1 LAASFKQPL
10 NLFNFFVRHRPPKS
24 YMPPYKPSNA
34 LYFQPNERAENCFIV
49 SNITKLS
56 KGLFLVR
63 LFLVTSITI
72 KSTKRK
78 NTVAYFLPLF
88 RIYKYETPFILINV
102 CSKFNKKQQN
112 TTPHFSFLFYI
123 KNNFFVLDF
132 NYCKCL
138 YIASWLIM

>member
-1 LAASFKQPL
+1 
-10 NLFNFFVRHRPPKS
+10 
-24 YMPPYKPSNA
+24 MPPYKPSNA

-102 CSKFNKKQQN
+102 CSKFKKKQQN

-123 KNNFFVLDF
+123 KTTFSFLILIIVNVSISPHDLS
-132 NYCKCL
+132 CKTHIHICKYVTYTL
-138 YIASWLIM
+138 QQL

>member
-1 LAASFKQPL
+1 
-10 NLFNFFVRHRPPKS
+10 
-24 YMPPYKPSNA
+24 MPPYKPSNA

-49 SNITKLS
+49 SVVTKLS
-56 KGLFLVR
+56 KELFLVR

-102 CSKFNKKQQN
+102 CSKFNKKQY
-112 TTPHFSFLFYI
+112 FSFLFYK
-123 KNNFFVLDF
+123 KNTTFSFLILTFVNVSISPHDLS
-132 NYCKCL
+132 CKTHT
-138 YIASWLIM
+138 YIRHTYINNNML